1 MTRIEK
7 QIVLDALGYYVHAQE
22 DYIKSIEQEYGDRP
36 DIAFHRA
43 HVNTTKSVMSYWKNV
58 IDEPCGTVYI

>member
-7 QIVLDALGYYVHAQE
+7 QVVLDALSYYIEAQE
-22 DYIKSIEQEYGDRP
+22 QYIDSVEQEYVDRP

-43 HVNTTKSVMSYWKNV
+43 HINTAKSVMSYWKSV